1 MNRVGMTAPEMARN
15 ACTINRTEVRLY
27 PVQARMLVCLLLSH
41 PDKWLGRDELA
52 LAMWGIK
59 GGPLVVRHSIKRYAN
74 MLRSAG
80 VPLQSNGRNS
90 GWKGYR
96 IPAEA
101 RGPSRPD
108 RIRLRPSPR
117 LKVRLRHYLI
127 VHRQGCRSVLRR
139 PGHLA
144 PTGRHGPANKA
155 LAAR

>member
-15 ACTINRTEVRLY
+15 ACTINRTEVRLQ
-27 PVQARMLVCLLLSH
+27 PVLARMLACLLLSH
-41 PDKWLGRDELA
+41 PDKWLGREELA
-52 LAMWGIK
+52 LAMWGRK

-74 MLRSAG
+74 ILRGLG
-80 VPLQSNGRNS
+80 VPLQSNGANS

-108 RIRLRPSPR
+108 RIRITSPR
-117 LKVRLRHYLI
+117 LKPRLRHYLI
-127 VHRQGCRSVLRR
+127 VHRQGCCSVMRN
-139 PGHLA
+139 PGHLS
-144 PTGRHGPANKA
+144 PTGRIAKA